1 MPDTYTLY
9 KLIILY
15 TLNEAGFPITNAQM
29 TEFVLN
35 KGYTTYFVLQEVIG
49 ELIDAEL
56 ILPMKHSD
64 RTEYTITEEGRV
76 TIQYFGDRISEAIRS
91 DIRAFLRDK
100 GCVMKNEAAVTA
112 DYYKTTAHEY
122 AVRCRVREKGSD
134 LIDMTI
140 TVPTEVQAEATAIK
154 WKTKHQELYAHIMKE
169 LL

>member
-56 ILPMKHSD
+56 ILPMIRIVFLKSTVRPCESVMRPSSSTCSSTLNTSGCAFSISSK
-64 RTEYTITEEGRV
+64 RTTLYGR
-76 TIQYFGDRISEAIRS
+76 R
-91 DIRAFLRDK
+91 L
-100 GCVMKNEAAVTA
+100 TA
-112 DYYKTTAHEY
+112 S
-122 AVRCRVREKGSD
+122 VS
-134 LIDMTI
+134 
-140 TVPTEVQAEATAIK
+140 
-154 WKTKHQELYAHIMKE
+154 
-169 LL
+169 

>member
-56 ILPMKHSD
+56 ILPMRNAS
-64 RTEYTITEEGRV
+64 GAS
-76 TIQYFGDRISEAIRS
+76 FS
-91 DIRAFLRDK
+91 
-100 GCVMKNEAAVTA
+100 
-112 DYYKTTAHEY
+112 
-122 AVRCRVREKGSD
+122 
-134 LIDMTI
+134 
-140 TVPTEVQAEATAIK
+140 
-154 WKTKHQELYAHIMKE
+154 
-169 LL
+169 